1 MSAHVPTQDGP
12 ADSVRQP
19 AERDAGRDGTAQPLR
34 ILGLAAVCVGV
45 AALAAATFVLSYTGI
60 RVVAQQAGITPHY
73 ARAYP
78 LLIDAMLVIAL
89 SAVLA
94 LRGAGL
100 PSRALAWLT
109 LLVVLAAAAGADAL
123 HATGHALA
131 RNAAA
136 VTAAVLPWALVLV
149 AFMLLLALLRYLR
162 LRRQAVTAGRWRAPG
177 PVGRPDADLR
187 TAGAPTLP
195 LPKRTPQ
202 RRNSSTIVPGLTPQP
217 TPSAAAGAASAA
229 DASLAAAADGP
240 VSAPTDAGSRQS
252 EAADGPETL
261 TPQPGSGAPDPAGAA
276 ADPGP
281 ADPGPAADQAA
292 DDQEDSDDMPV
303 FHRMWSSPTP
313 PGS

>member
-1 MSAHVPTQDGP
+1 MSAHAPTQDGP

-19 AERDAGRDGTAQPLR
+19 VERGTGRDGTAQPLR

-60 RVVAQQAGITPHY
+60 RVVAEQAGITPHH

-89 SAVLA
+89 SAVLG

-109 LLVVLAAAAGADAL
+109 LLVVVAAAAGADAL

-149 AFMLLLALLRYLR
+149 AFMLLLALLRHLR
-162 LRRQAVTAGRWRAPG
+162 LRRQAVTAGPGLAPDSAA
-177 PVGRPDADLR
+177 RPGADLQ
-187 TAGAPTLP
+187 TARVPAPP
-195 LPKRTPQ
+195 LPVRTPAGF
-202 RRNSSTIVPGLTPQP
+202 RYAHADVPAAARLPADP
-217 TPSAAAGAASAA
+217 ADPSAPPAH
-229 DASLAAAADGP
+229 
-240 VSAPTDAGSRQS
+240 
-252 EAADGPETL
+252 E
-261 TPQPGSGAPDPAGAA
+261 PDPAPTQPLANQPGQAPTIPA
-276 ADPGP
+276 GPDNPGTATTGADPGP
-281 ADPGPAADQAA
+281 AGLAA

-313 PGS
+313 PGSRPPGPEPG